1 MNKIFITLIFSFVC
15 MFTNATSYNK
25 LHIGYTSDMCNDYYV
40 LSVKK
45 DTVYVSYYE
54 YEQGT
59 FVYYKCLNDF
69 VSSRLTPLMNKLV
82 NIHTNKVNNIK
93 NEYENLLIDINV
105 VNPTYHKCKNNY
117 IAFYEMG
124 SLYNKVGKLIDKVEK
139 ITKQK

>member
-15 MFTNATSYNK
+15 MFANATSHNK
-25 LHIGYTSDMCNDYYV
+25 LHIGYTNDMCSDYYV

-45 DTVYVSYYE
+45 DTVYVTYYE

-59 FVYYKCLNDF
+59 FVYYNGLNYF
-69 VSSRLTPLMNKLV
+69 LSSRLTPLMNKLN
-82 NIHTNKVNNIK
+82 NIHTTKVNKIK
-93 NEYENLLIDINV
+93 NEYEKLLIDINV

-124 SLYNKVGKLIDKVEK
+124 TLYNKIWKLIDKVKE
-139 ITKQK
+139 ITK

>member
-1 MNKIFITLIFSFVC
+1 MNKIFIIFIFSFVC
-15 MFTNATSYNK
+15 MFANATSHNK
-25 LHIGYTSDMCNDYYV
+25 LHIGYTNDMCNDYYV

-45 DTVYVSYYE
+45 DTVYVTYYE

-59 FVYYKCLNDF
+59 FVYYDGLNDF

-82 NIHTNKVNNIK
+82 NIHTNKVNKIK

-124 SLYNKVGKLIDKVEK
+124 TLYNKIGKLIDKVKE
-139 ITKQK
+139 ITK

>member
-1 MNKIFITLIFSFVC
+1 MNKILITLIFSFVC
-15 MFTNATSYNK
+15 MFADATSHNK
-25 LHIGYTSDMCNDYYV
+25 LHIGYTNDMCSDYYV

-45 DTVYVSYYE
+45 DTVYVTYYE

-59 FVYYKCLNDF
+59 FVYYNGLNYF
-69 VSSRLTPLMNKLV
+69 LSSRLTPLMNKLN
-82 NIHTNKVNNIK
+82 NIHTTKVNKIK

-124 SLYNKVGKLIDKVEK
+124 TLYNKIWKLIDKVKE
-139 ITKQK
+139 ITK

>member
-1 MNKIFITLIFSFVC
+1 
-15 MFTNATSYNK
+15 
-25 LHIGYTSDMCNDYYV
+25 MCNDYYV
-40 LSVKK
+40 LSVNK
-45 DTVYVSYYE
+45 DTVYVTYYE

-59 FVYYKCLNDF
+59 FVYYDGLNDF

-82 NIHTNKVNNIK
+82 NIHTNKVNKIK

-124 SLYNKVGKLIDKVEK
+124 TLYNKIGKLIDKVEK
-139 ITKQK
+139 ITK

>member
-15 MFTNATSYNK
+15 MFANATSHNK
-25 LHIGYTSDMCNDYYV
+25 LHIRYTHDMCSDYYV

-45 DTVYVSYYE
+45 NTVYVTYYE
-54 YEQGT
+54 YEKGT
-59 FVYYKCLNDF
+59 FVYYDGLNYF
-69 VSSRLTPLMNKLV
+69 LSSRLTPLMNKLV
-82 NIHTNKVNNIK
+82 NIHTKKVNNIK

-124 SLYNKVGKLIDKVEK
+124 TLYNKIGKLIDKVEK
-139 ITKQK
+139 ITK

>member
-45 DTVYVSYYE
+45 DTVYVTYYE

-59 FVYYKCLNDF
+59 FVYYDGLNDF

-105 VNPTYHKCKNNY
+105 VNPTYHKYKNNY

>member
-15 MFTNATSYNK
+15 MFANATSHNK
-25 LHIGYTSDMCNDYYV
+25 LHIGYDKDMCNDYYV

-45 DTVYVSYYE
+45 DTVYVTYYE

-59 FVYYKCLNDF
+59 FVYYDGLNDF

-105 VNPTYHKCKNNY
+105 VNPTYHKCKIIILHFMKWVHY
-117 IAFYEMG
+117 II
-124 SLYNKVGKLIDKVEK
+124 KLGNLLIK
-139 ITKQK
+139 

>member
-1 MNKIFITLIFSFVC
+1 
-15 MFTNATSYNK
+15 MFYNK
-25 LHIGYTSDMCNDYYV
+25 LHIGYTNDMCSDYYV
-40 LSVKK
+40 LSVNK
-45 DTVYVSYYE
+45 DTVCVTYYE

-59 FVYYKCLNDF
+59 FVYYDGLNDF

-82 NIHTNKVNNIK
+82 NIHTNKVNKIK

-124 SLYNKVGKLIDKVEK
+124 ILYNKIGELINEVEK
-139 ITKQK
+139 ITK

>member
-15 MFTNATSYNK
+15 MFANATSHNK
-25 LHIGYTSDMCNDYYV
+25 LHIGYTNDMCSDYYV

-45 DTVYVSYYE
+45 DTVYVSYHE
-54 YEQGT
+54 YEQGI
-59 FVYYKCLNDF
+59 FVYYNGLNYF
-69 VSSRLTPLMNKLV
+69 LSSRLTPLMNKLN
-82 NIHTNKVNNIK
+82 NIHTTKVNKIK

-124 SLYNKVGKLIDKVEK
+124 TLYNKIWKLIDKVKE
-139 ITKQK
+139 ITK